1 MDDNHKTYKPK
12 GSISAAAYLK
22 SVWQYRRVSYSL
34 GFGEVKNRYRKNR
47 FGFLFAVLQVI
58 IALGVYWAIFGVIL
72 KVNTNDLPYPLFA
85 LPGIIMWQYFSS
97 TVSQMS
103 QALNASEN
111 LISKLYFPR
120 INLLIS
126 QLFINL
132 PEYIAGLIIFGLVL
146 FIYGIPLSFIGF
158 TCILF
163 LILLPVLTFG
173 IGLWVSMVSLYHR
186 DMGKILVQ
194 LIQFSFFIT
203 PVFFPGTIIPDAYR
217 FVLYINPVAA
227 VMELF
232 RSSLFVNMPFDTGF
246 LIGLGVG
253 LIFLITGFLFFKK
266 HELKIADML

>member
-1 MDDNHKTYKPK
+1 MNDNHKQYKPK
-12 GSISAAAYLK
+12 GSLSVYAYLK

-47 FGFLFAVLQVI
+47 FGFLYAVLQVV

-72 KVNTNDLPYPLFA
+72 KVNTHALPYPLFA
-85 LPGIIMWQYFSS
+85 LPGIVMWQYFSS

-103 QALNASEN
+103 QALHASEN

-120 INLLIS
+120 INLLVS

-132 PEYIAGLIIFGLVL
+132 PEYVIGLIIFGLVL
-146 FIYGIPLSFIGF
+146 IVYATPLLFSAF
-158 TCILF
+158 TCLLF
-163 LILLPVLTFG
+163 LFLLPVFTFG
-173 IGLWVSMVSLYHR
+173 IGLWVSLVSLYHR

-203 PVFFPGTIIPDAYR
+203 PVFFSGTIIPDAFK

-227 VMELF
+227 SIELF
-232 RSSLFVNMPFDTGF
+232 RASLFENMPFDMGF
-246 LIGLGVG
+246 LIGLGIG
-253 LIFLITGFLFFKK
+253 FFILITGLLFFKK
-266 HELKIADML
+266 LEPKITDML